1 MCSGGRLVADFV
13 AGTKDRPDVPELVDS
28 LTMTA
33 DGAWVVRAYKVA
45 REDGDRF
52 VPLTGRGSYPADAR
66 AECLAPPRPSRRW
79 LPERPGNGHSA
90 PDPACTCGFHALS
103 GQSWRLP
110 VPALVRL
117 TVVLSGRVLAFETV
131 GGPFAFET
139 AAGDLLFRAA
149 RQTVV
154 RVDREPDDFGAQ
166 SRWPGFASPPR
177 PFASPPR
184 PFRWPEDPAGRLV
197 RLPTDLPSGA
207 GPERLVLPSEC
218 VLVAVR
224 DDAGWCKA
232 KAHAVGTAGARELV
246 GV

>member
-13 AGTKDRPDVPELVDS
+13 AGTKDRPELPDVAELADS
-28 LTMTA
+28 LTTTT

-52 VPLTGRGSYPADAR
+52 VPLTGRGSYPADAQ
-66 AECLAPPRPSRRW
+66 AECLANPRPVRRW
-79 LPERPGNGHSA
+79 QSERPGHEHAA

-103 GQSWRLP
+103 GQSWRFP
-110 VPALVRL
+110 GPGLVRL
-117 TVVLSGRVLAFETV
+117 TVVLSGRVLAFETIDGAFAWGTA
-131 GGPFAFET
+131 GGNV
-139 AAGDLLFRAA
+139 LFRAA

-166 SRWPGFASPPR
+166 RARPR
-177 PFASPPR
+177 LGGPPR

-218 VLVAVR
+218 VRVAVN
-224 DDAGWCKA
+224 DDAGWCNVA
-232 KAHAVGTAGARELV
+232 PHMVRTAGAPELV